1 MKKTFL
7 ILLMTFSL
15 TGCATLTTT
24 VKGWIPSF
32 WDDNQSAS
40 IINTRLAVD
49 RLDCAKPHL
58 PQVVYIRDQLRWF
71 ELYSQSKGWQQADVL
86 RVIGPMQ
93 SSVDDFYK
101 RSVDEQGS
109 NVYCEIKKKLL
120 ATQAETAAKAILG
133 RF

>member
-1 MKKTFL
+1 MKKYILTVFL
-7 ILLMTFSL
+7 AISL
-15 TGCATLTTT
+15 TGCAT
-24 VKGWIPSF
+24 VKGWVPSF

-49 RLDCAKPHL
+49 RLDCGQPHL
-58 PQVVYIRDQLRWF
+58 PQVVKIRDNLRWF

-86 RVIGPMQ
+86 RIVGPLQQ
-93 SSVDDFYK
+93 SVEDFYK
-101 RSVDEQGS
+101 RSQDNEGS
-109 NVYCEIKKKLL
+109 QAYCEIKKKLL